1 MNIAEIAFY
10 LPLLSALLS
19 LVKWK
24 SMNASQRWFTL
35 LLWLIVL
42 ISFAGEF
49 WTLNF
54 KQNNMPFF
62 HVYILVEYLLLLQV
76 FRLFFKGSIKDRIW
90 LLLAV
95 GFTLIWLVNV
105 VFLEG
110 WWAFPDYIHVLEILV
125 LLVIILLWFRKMLM
139 EKVIKKPERTFEF
152 WICAGLLIY
161 FSGNLILF
169 IFPKFILDE
178 GKQTFQAIWKFNS
191 VLNILLYTIY
201 TVALLWVK
209 KTKTLS

>member
-1 MNIAEIAFY
+1 MKIAEIAFY
-10 LPLLSALLS
+10 LPLLPALVS

-42 ISFAGEF
+42 ISFSGEL
-49 WTLNF
+49 WTINF
-54 KQNNMPFF
+54 KLSNLPFY
-62 HVYILVEYLLLLQV
+62 HIYILVEYLLLLQV
-76 FRLFFKGSIKDRIW
+76 FRLFFKGSIKERIW

-95 GFTLIWLVNV
+95 GFTITWLVNV
-105 VFLEG
+105 IFLEG

-125 LLVIILLWFRKMLM
+125 LLVIISIWFGKMLM

-178 GKQTFQAIWKFNS
+178 GKQTFYAIWRLNS
-191 VLNILLYTIY
+191 VLNILLYIIY
-201 TVALLWVK
+201 TVALLCVK
-209 KTKTLS
+209 NKEKT